1 MKHDVV
7 SKEETKD
14 GSEPPASARRQWG
27 VPGGT
32 VVKQLQ
38 AAKLNE
44 SAQSDVSNTS
54 LEDSKGEY
62 NNGDVRIQFL
72 KDNYLGNRPLT
83 RGGSRIYIRR
93 GSQPYGGANIRFCQ
107 KFPKTAWN

>member
-1 MKHDVV
+1 MVKHDNV
-7 SKEETKD
+7 SQGEAKGD
-14 GSEPPASARRQWG
+14 SEPPASARRQWG

-54 LEDSKGEY
+54 LDDSKGEY
-62 NNGDVRIQFL
+62 NNNMLELNFL
-72 KDNYLGNRPLT
+72 RDNCL
-83 RGGSRIYIRR
+83 
-93 GSQPYGGANIRFCQ
+93 ANTDNCF
-107 KFPKTAWN
+107 TT

>member
-1 MKHDVV
+1 MVKHDIVN
-7 SKEETKD
+7 KEETQD
-14 GSEPPASARRQWG
+14 DSEPPASARRQWG

-54 LEDSKGEY
+54 LEDSKGEF
-62 NNGDVRIQFL
+62 NKPDVGIPFS
-72 KDNYLGNRPLT
+72 KG
-83 RGGSRIYIRR
+83 
-93 GSQPYGGANIRFCQ
+93 
-107 KFPKTAWN
+107 

>member
-1 MKHDVV
+1 MVKHDVV
-7 SKEETKD
+7 NKEESKD
-14 GSEPPASARRQWG
+14 DSEPPASARRQWG

-54 LEDSKGEY
+54 LEDSKGKS
-62 NNGDVRIQFL
+62 N
-72 KDNYLGNRPLT
+72 
-83 RGGSRIYIRR
+83 S
-93 GSQPYGGANIRFCQ
+93 
-107 KFPKTAWN
+107 

>member
-1 MKHDVV
+1 MTSARDQVVKHDIV

-14 GSEPPASARRQWG
+14 DSEAPASARRQWG

-62 NNGDVRIQFL
+62 N
-72 KDNYLGNRPLT
+72 K
-83 RGGSRIYIRR
+83 
-93 GSQPYGGANIRFCQ
+93 
-107 KFPKTAWN
+107 